1 MNFNE
6 NQLKAINHYEGN
18 CCVLASAGSGKTSVL
33 TNRIVNLINVHKVK
47 PENILAITFS
57 VKAKENMQE
66 RLLKLIGEDINMVTI
81 ETFHALGNKLM
92 KESKYNYFHNK
103 IKVWQ
108 QKQFINN
115 IVVKILGIENN
126 EKDVNTKDILSFISY
141 QKNNLIDCN
150 DEILKTN
157 YMPYGINT
165 MREIYKKYELTK
177 KNEKLMDFDDMLI
190 NTYKLLSSNDSERE
204 RYQNRY
210 RFISVDEHQDS
221 SVAQYEILRLLG
233 KKYNN
238 VFVVGDPLQCLL
250 PNTLI
255 STPDGNKEIKD
266 IQQND
271 NIIVAYGRGKKIET
285 QVSSVLNKHYK
296 GKIIKITTKSG
307 NVLEGTPNHCIFT
320 RQFPKDNMYYVY
332 LMYKEE
338 YGYRIG
344 VTSALRGGS
353 NRNKVNGYEIRLTQE
368 QADGLW
374 IIETCNTIEEA
385 MYYESYYSF
394 NYGIPQNTFLNHN
407 NKSLNQN
414 NIDKLFKNINTY
426 ENVKQLMKDK
436 LLFEDIPYHTQAG
449 GINKKRINF
458 TMFDHTS
465 LSKCNYLT
473 DRTKNNKNYI
483 HRHGVTIDTS
493 NVEFINK
500 VSEYLKPVHKRNTV
514 GYDYYRFTK
523 HNFDYDYL
531 FELVHNIKNN
541 CEENGIN
548 NVKINLNA
556 KITDTLYRFT
566 PMSYARRGMTI
577 PIENENGIIDD
588 EIESV
593 EIYDY
598 DGFVYDINVDYYR
611 NYIANGIVV
620 HNCIFEWNLA
630 NNNYLID
637 FHKDWIDTTIIPLN
651 TNYRSSQ
658 DIVELSNKLVKGT
671 KETTHKY
678 YYESIA
684 HKPKFKSPEF
694 SYYTDEVSESE
705 GIANK
710 ILEIKNSDSK
720 FSDFAILTRTNYQ
733 IQAIERGLYKNNIPY
748 EVVGGNLFYEQKEIK
763 DMISYLRLVKDIN
776 NDEAFKQIYNS
787 PNRYLGV
794 VFLNEVT
801 TYSHKYNKSL
811 FASMLL
817 FPRSNEWRYKNGI
830 NEIHD
835 IVLKIKRKKKY
846 KVGDLINI
854 IRKDLDYDKYI
865 SKEDTDSNIRSE
877 KIDNLDILVFL
888 ANKYD
893 NIDKF
898 LEDVDNLLGFSKG
911 SDSEDRVKVMT
922 CHKSKGLEYPIV
934 FVAGVND
941 GLLPHAK
948 SGNEAEER
956 RLLYVGMTRA
966 ENQLFLSSTRFYG
979 NRDMGISKFIYDL
992 FEDSYIRSRYI
1003 GDIEEFEDEEDW
1015 EDN

>member
-1 MNFNE
+1 LNFNE

-33 TNRIVNLINVHKVK
+33 TNRIVNLITVHKVK

-66 RLLKLIGEDINMVTI
+66 RLSKLIGDDINRITI

-141 QKNNLIDCN
+141 QKNNLLDYN

-165 MREIYKKYELTK
+165 MREIYQKYELTK

-210 RFISVDEHQDS
+210 RFISNDEFQDTNL
-221 SVAQYEILRLLG
+221 AQYEILRLLG
-233 KKYNN
+233 KKHNN
-238 VFVVGDPLQCLL
+238 VFVVGDPLQ
-250 PNTLI
+250 N
-255 STPDGNKEIKD
+255 
-266 IQQND
+266 
-271 NIIVAYGRGKKIET
+271 
-285 QVSSVLNKHYK
+285 
-296 GKIIKITTKSG
+296 
-307 NVLEGTPNHCIFT
+307 
-320 RQFPKDNMYYVY
+320 
-332 LMYKEE
+332 
-338 YGYRIG
+338 
-344 VTSALRGGS
+344 
-353 NRNKVNGYEIRLTQE
+353 
-368 QADGLW
+368 
-374 IIETCNTIEEA
+374 
-385 MYYESYYSF
+385 
-394 NYGIPQNTFLNHN
+394 
-407 NKSLNQN
+407 
-414 NIDKLFKNINTY
+414 
-426 ENVKQLMKDK
+426 
-436 LLFEDIPYHTQAG
+436 
-449 GINKKRINF
+449 
-458 TMFDHTS
+458 
-465 LSKCNYLT
+465 
-473 DRTKNNKNYI
+473 
-483 HRHGVTIDTS
+483 
-493 NVEFINK
+493 
-500 VSEYLKPVHKRNTV
+500 
-514 GYDYYRFTK
+514 
-523 HNFDYDYL
+523 
-531 FELVHNIKNN
+531 
-541 CEENGIN
+541 
-548 NVKINLNA
+548 
-556 KITDTLYRFT
+556 
-566 PMSYARRGMTI
+566 
-577 PIENENGIIDD
+577 
-588 EIESV
+588 
-593 EIYDY
+593 
-598 DGFVYDINVDYYR
+598 
-611 NYIANGIVV
+611 
-620 HNCIFEWNLA
+620 IFEWNLA

-684 HKPKFKSPEF
+684 HKPKHKSPEF
-694 SYYTDEVSESE
+694 SYFSDEVSESE

-710 ILEIKNSDSK
+710 ILEIKNSDSNSK
-720 FSDFAILTRTNYQ
+720 FSNFAILTRTNYQ

-748 EVVGGNLFYEQKEIK
+748 EIFGSNLFYEQKETK

-787 PNRYLGV
+787 PNRYLGN

-801 TYSHKYNKSL
+801 TYSQKYNKSL
-811 FASMLL
+811 FTSMLL
-817 FPRSNEWRYKNGI
+817 FPRSNEWRYKKGI

-835 IVLKIKRKKKY
+835 IILNIKRKKKY

-854 IRKDLDYDKYI
+854 IRKELDYDKYI
-865 SKEDTDSNIRSE
+865 SKEDTESNIRSE
-877 KIDNLDILVFL
+877 KIDNLDILVVL

-922 CHKSKGLEYPIV
+922 CHRSKGLEFKVV

-966 ENQLFLSSTRFYG
+966 EQMLFISSTRFYG
-979 NRDMGISKFIYDL
+979 NREMGISKFIYDI
-992 FEDSYIRSRYI
+992 FSKETIRNSFI
-1003 GDIEEFEDEEDW
+1003 DDIEDFEEEDW
-1015 EDN
+1015 EDE

>member
-1 MNFNE
+1 LNFNE

-18 CCVLASAGSGKTSVL
+18 CCVLASSGSGKTSVL

-57 VKAKENMQE
+57 VKARENMQN
-66 RLLKLIGEDINMVTI
+66 RLSKLIGDDVNRITI
-81 ETFHALGNKLM
+81 ETYHALGNKLM

-115 IVVKILGIENN
+115 IVVKVLGIENN

-165 MREIYKKYELTK
+165 MREIYQKYESTK
-177 KNEKLMDFDDMLI
+177 KSEKLMDFDDMLI

-238 VFVVGDPLQCLL
+238 VFVVGDPLQC
-250 PNTLI
+250 
-255 STPDGNKEIKD
+255 
-266 IQQND
+266 
-271 NIIVAYGRGKKIET
+271 
-285 QVSSVLNKHYK
+285 
-296 GKIIKITTKSG
+296 
-307 NVLEGTPNHCIFT
+307 
-320 RQFPKDNMYYVY
+320 
-332 LMYKEE
+332 
-338 YGYRIG
+338 
-344 VTSALRGGS
+344 
-353 NRNKVNGYEIRLTQE
+353 
-368 QADGLW
+368 
-374 IIETCNTIEEA
+374 
-385 MYYESYYSF
+385 
-394 NYGIPQNTFLNHN
+394 
-407 NKSLNQN
+407 
-414 NIDKLFKNINTY
+414 
-426 ENVKQLMKDK
+426 
-436 LLFEDIPYHTQAG
+436 
-449 GINKKRINF
+449 
-458 TMFDHTS
+458 
-465 LSKCNYLT
+465 
-473 DRTKNNKNYI
+473 
-483 HRHGVTIDTS
+483 
-493 NVEFINK
+493 
-500 VSEYLKPVHKRNTV
+500 
-514 GYDYYRFTK
+514 
-523 HNFDYDYL
+523 
-531 FELVHNIKNN
+531 
-541 CEENGIN
+541 
-548 NVKINLNA
+548 
-556 KITDTLYRFT
+556 
-566 PMSYARRGMTI
+566 
-577 PIENENGIIDD
+577 
-588 EIESV
+588 
-593 EIYDY
+593 
-598 DGFVYDINVDYYR
+598 
-611 NYIANGIVV
+611 
-620 HNCIFEWNLA
+620 IFEWNLA

-658 DIVELSNKLVKGT
+658 DIVELSNKLVKNT

-694 SYYTDEVSESE
+694 SYFSDEISESE

-710 ILEIKNSDSK
+710 ILEIKKLDSNSK

-748 EVVGGNLFYEQKEIK
+748 EIFGGNLFYEQKEIK
-763 DMISYLRLVKDIN
+763 DIISYLRIVKDIN

-787 PNRYLGV
+787 PNRYLGA

-801 TYSHKYNKSL
+801 TYSQKYNKSL

-817 FPRSNEWRYKNGI
+817 FPRSNEWRYKKGI
-830 NEIHD
+830 SEIHD
-835 IVLKIKRKKKY
+835 IILNIKRKKKY

-877 KIDNLDILVFL
+877 KIDNLDILVVL

-911 SDSEDRVKVMT
+911 SDNEDRVKVMT
-922 CHKSKGLEYPIV
+922 CHKSKGMEYPIV
-934 FVAGVND
+934 FVAGVNE

-948 SGNEAEER
+948 SGNEAEEK
-956 RLLYVGMTRA
+956 RLFYVAMTRA
-966 ENQLFLSSTRFYG
+966 ENQLYISSTMYYG
-979 NRDMGISKFIYDL
+979 NKEMGISKFIYGIFSKD
-992 FEDSYIRSRYI
+992 YINSRHI
-1003 GDIEEFEDEEDW
+1003 GDVDEFENEEDW
-1015 EDN
+1015 EDE

>member
-1 MNFNE
+1 LNFNE

-18 CCVLASAGSGKTSVL
+18 CCVLSSAGSGKTSVL
-33 TNRIVNLINVHKVK
+33 TNRIVNLINMYNVR

-66 RLLKLIGEDINMVTI
+66 RLLKLIGDKVNRITI
-81 ETFHALGNKLM
+81 ETFHALGNKML
-92 KESKYNYFHNK
+92 KECNYNYFHNK

-115 IVVKILGIENN
+115 IVVKTLKMESN
-126 EKDVNTKDILSFISY
+126 EKNVDTNDILNFISY
-141 QKNNLIDCN
+141 QKNNLLDCN
-150 DEILKTN
+150 DELIETK
-157 YMPYGINT
+157 YMPYSINI
-165 MREIYKKYELTK
+165 MQYIYQRYEEIK
-177 KNEKLMDFDDMLI
+177 KNEKVMDFDDMLLY
-190 NTYKLLSSNDSERE
+190 TYKLLANNDLTRDKYQD
-204 RYQNRY
+204 RYK
-210 RFISVDEHQDS
+210 FISSDEFQDVN
-221 SVAQYEILRLLG
+221 VAQYEFIRLLG
-233 KKYNN
+233 KKHNN
-238 VFVVGDPLQCLL
+238 VFVVGDALQ
-250 PNTLI
+250 
-255 STPDGNKEIKD
+255 
-266 IQQND
+266 
-271 NIIVAYGRGKKIET
+271 NIYEFRG
-285 QVSSVLNKHYK
+285 
-296 GKIIKITTKSG
+296 
-307 NVLEGTPNHCIFT
+307 
-320 RQFPKDNMYYVY
+320 
-332 LMYKEE
+332 
-338 YGYRIG
+338 
-344 VTSALRGGS
+344 
-353 NRNKVNGYEIRLTQE
+353 
-368 QADGLW
+368 
-374 IIETCNTIEEA
+374 
-385 MYYESYYSF
+385 
-394 NYGIPQNTFLNHN
+394 
-407 NKSLNQN
+407 
-414 NIDKLFKNINTY
+414 
-426 ENVKQLMKDK
+426 
-436 LLFEDIPYHTQAG
+436 
-449 GINKKRINF
+449 
-458 TMFDHTS
+458 
-465 LSKCNYLT
+465 
-473 DRTKNNKNYI
+473 
-483 HRHGVTIDTS
+483 
-493 NVEFINK
+493 
-500 VSEYLKPVHKRNTV
+500 
-514 GYDYYRFTK
+514 
-523 HNFDYDYL
+523 
-531 FELVHNIKNN
+531 
-541 CEENGIN
+541 
-548 NVKINLNA
+548 
-556 KITDTLYRFT
+556 
-566 PMSYARRGMTI
+566 
-577 PIENENGIIDD
+577 
-588 EIESV
+588 
-593 EIYDY
+593 
-598 DGFVYDINVDYYR
+598 
-611 NYIANGIVV
+611 
-620 HNCIFEWNLA
+620 A

-637 FHKDWIDTTIIPLN
+637 FHKDWIDTIIIPLN

-658 DIVELSNKLVKGT
+658 DIVELSNKLVKNT

-684 HKPKFKSPEF
+684 HKPNFKSPEF
-694 SYYTDEVSESE
+694 SYFTDEISESE

-710 ILEIKNSDSK
+710 ILEIKNSNSKCK

-748 EVVGGNLFYEQKEIK
+748 EIIGSTLFYEQKEIK
-763 DMISYLRLVKDIN
+763 DMISYLRLVKNIN

>member
-66 RLLKLIGEDINMVTI
+66 RLSKLIGDDINRITI

-141 QKNNLIDCN
+141 QKNNLLDYN

-165 MREIYKKYELTK
+165 MREIYQKYESTK
-177 KNEKLMDFDDMLI
+177 KSEKLMDFDDMLI

-210 RFISVDEHQDS
+210 RFISNDEFQDTNL
-221 SVAQYEILRLLG
+221 AQYEILRLLG
-233 KKYNN
+233 KKHNN
-238 VFVVGDPLQCLL
+238 VFVVGDPLQ
-250 PNTLI
+250 N
-255 STPDGNKEIKD
+255 
-266 IQQND
+266 
-271 NIIVAYGRGKKIET
+271 
-285 QVSSVLNKHYK
+285 
-296 GKIIKITTKSG
+296 
-307 NVLEGTPNHCIFT
+307 
-320 RQFPKDNMYYVY
+320 
-332 LMYKEE
+332 
-338 YGYRIG
+338 
-344 VTSALRGGS
+344 
-353 NRNKVNGYEIRLTQE
+353 
-368 QADGLW
+368 
-374 IIETCNTIEEA
+374 
-385 MYYESYYSF
+385 
-394 NYGIPQNTFLNHN
+394 
-407 NKSLNQN
+407 
-414 NIDKLFKNINTY
+414 
-426 ENVKQLMKDK
+426 
-436 LLFEDIPYHTQAG
+436 
-449 GINKKRINF
+449 
-458 TMFDHTS
+458 
-465 LSKCNYLT
+465 
-473 DRTKNNKNYI
+473 
-483 HRHGVTIDTS
+483 
-493 NVEFINK
+493 
-500 VSEYLKPVHKRNTV
+500 
-514 GYDYYRFTK
+514 
-523 HNFDYDYL
+523 
-531 FELVHNIKNN
+531 
-541 CEENGIN
+541 
-548 NVKINLNA
+548 
-556 KITDTLYRFT
+556 
-566 PMSYARRGMTI
+566 
-577 PIENENGIIDD
+577 
-588 EIESV
+588 
-593 EIYDY
+593 
-598 DGFVYDINVDYYR
+598 
-611 NYIANGIVV
+611 
-620 HNCIFEWNLA
+620 IFEWNLA

-684 HKPKFKSPEF
+684 HKPKHKSPEF
-694 SYYTDEVSESE
+694 SYFSDEVSESE

-710 ILEIKNSDSK
+710 ILEIKNSDSNSK
-720 FSDFAILTRTNYQ
+720 FSNFAILTRTNYQ

-748 EVVGGNLFYEQKEIK
+748 EIFGSNLFYEQKETK

-787 PNRYLGV
+787 PNRYLGN

-801 TYSHKYNKSL
+801 TYSQKYNKSL

-817 FPRSNEWRYKNGI
+817 FPRSNEWRYKKGI
-830 NEIHD
+830 SEIHD
-835 IVLKIKRKKKY
+835 IVLNIKRKKKY

-865 SKEDTDSNIRSE
+865 SKEDTESNIRSE
-877 KIDNLDILVFL
+877 KIDNLDILVVL

-922 CHKSKGLEYPIV
+922 CHRSKGLEFKVV

-966 ENQLFLSSTRFYG
+966 EQMLFISSTRFYG
-979 NRDMGISKFIYDL
+979 NREMGISKFIYDI
-992 FEDSYIRSRYI
+992 FSKETIRNSFI
-1003 GDIEEFEDEEDW
+1003 DDIEDFEEEDW
-1015 EDN
+1015 EDE

>member
-33 TNRIVNLINVHKVK
+33 TNRIVNLITVHKVK

-66 RLLKLIGEDINMVTI
+66 RLSKLIGDDINRITI

-141 QKNNLIDCN
+141 QKNNLLDYN

-165 MREIYKKYELTK
+165 MREIYQKYELTK

-210 RFISVDEHQDS
+210 RFISNDEFQDTNL
-221 SVAQYEILRLLG
+221 AQYEILRLLG
-233 KKYNN
+233 KKHNN
-238 VFVVGDPLQCLL
+238 VFVVGDPLQ
-250 PNTLI
+250 N
-255 STPDGNKEIKD
+255 
-266 IQQND
+266 
-271 NIIVAYGRGKKIET
+271 
-285 QVSSVLNKHYK
+285 
-296 GKIIKITTKSG
+296 
-307 NVLEGTPNHCIFT
+307 
-320 RQFPKDNMYYVY
+320 
-332 LMYKEE
+332 
-338 YGYRIG
+338 
-344 VTSALRGGS
+344 
-353 NRNKVNGYEIRLTQE
+353 
-368 QADGLW
+368 
-374 IIETCNTIEEA
+374 
-385 MYYESYYSF
+385 
-394 NYGIPQNTFLNHN
+394 
-407 NKSLNQN
+407 
-414 NIDKLFKNINTY
+414 
-426 ENVKQLMKDK
+426 
-436 LLFEDIPYHTQAG
+436 
-449 GINKKRINF
+449 
-458 TMFDHTS
+458 
-465 LSKCNYLT
+465 
-473 DRTKNNKNYI
+473 
-483 HRHGVTIDTS
+483 
-493 NVEFINK
+493 
-500 VSEYLKPVHKRNTV
+500 
-514 GYDYYRFTK
+514 
-523 HNFDYDYL
+523 
-531 FELVHNIKNN
+531 
-541 CEENGIN
+541 
-548 NVKINLNA
+548 
-556 KITDTLYRFT
+556 
-566 PMSYARRGMTI
+566 
-577 PIENENGIIDD
+577 
-588 EIESV
+588 
-593 EIYDY
+593 
-598 DGFVYDINVDYYR
+598 
-611 NYIANGIVV
+611 
-620 HNCIFEWNLA
+620 IFEWNLA

-684 HKPKFKSPEF
+684 HKPKHKSPEF
-694 SYYTDEVSESE
+694 SYFSDEVSESE

-710 ILEIKNSDSK
+710 ILEIKNSDSNSK
-720 FSDFAILTRTNYQ
+720 FSNFAILTRTNYQ

-748 EVVGGNLFYEQKEIK
+748 EIFGSNLFYEQKETK

-787 PNRYLGV
+787 PNRYLGA

-801 TYSHKYNKSL
+801 TYSQKYNKSL

-835 IVLKIKRKKKY
+835 IILNIKRKKKY

-865 SKEDTDSNIRSE
+865 SKEDTESNIRSE
-877 KIDNLDILVFL
+877 KIDNLDILVVL

-922 CHKSKGLEYPIV
+922 CHRSKGLEFKVV

-966 ENQLFLSSTRFYG
+966 EQMLFISSTRFYG
-979 NRDMGISKFIYDL
+979 NREMGISKFIYDI
-992 FEDSYIRSRYI
+992 FSKETIRNSFI
-1003 GDIEEFEDEEDW
+1003 DDIEDFEEEDW
-1015 EDN
+1015 EDE

>member
-66 RLLKLIGEDINMVTI
+66 RLSKLIGDDINRITI

-141 QKNNLIDCN
+141 QKNNLLDYN

-165 MREIYKKYELTK
+165 MREIYQKYESTK
-177 KNEKLMDFDDMLI
+177 KSEKLMDFDDMLI

-210 RFISVDEHQDS
+210 RFISNDEFQDTNL
-221 SVAQYEILRLLG
+221 AQYEILRLLG
-233 KKYNN
+233 KKHNN
-238 VFVVGDPLQCLL
+238 VFVVGDPLQ
-250 PNTLI
+250 N
-255 STPDGNKEIKD
+255 
-266 IQQND
+266 
-271 NIIVAYGRGKKIET
+271 
-285 QVSSVLNKHYK
+285 
-296 GKIIKITTKSG
+296 
-307 NVLEGTPNHCIFT
+307 
-320 RQFPKDNMYYVY
+320 
-332 LMYKEE
+332 
-338 YGYRIG
+338 
-344 VTSALRGGS
+344 
-353 NRNKVNGYEIRLTQE
+353 
-368 QADGLW
+368 
-374 IIETCNTIEEA
+374 
-385 MYYESYYSF
+385 
-394 NYGIPQNTFLNHN
+394 
-407 NKSLNQN
+407 
-414 NIDKLFKNINTY
+414 
-426 ENVKQLMKDK
+426 
-436 LLFEDIPYHTQAG
+436 
-449 GINKKRINF
+449 
-458 TMFDHTS
+458 
-465 LSKCNYLT
+465 
-473 DRTKNNKNYI
+473 
-483 HRHGVTIDTS
+483 
-493 NVEFINK
+493 
-500 VSEYLKPVHKRNTV
+500 
-514 GYDYYRFTK
+514 
-523 HNFDYDYL
+523 
-531 FELVHNIKNN
+531 
-541 CEENGIN
+541 
-548 NVKINLNA
+548 
-556 KITDTLYRFT
+556 
-566 PMSYARRGMTI
+566 
-577 PIENENGIIDD
+577 
-588 EIESV
+588 
-593 EIYDY
+593 
-598 DGFVYDINVDYYR
+598 
-611 NYIANGIVV
+611 
-620 HNCIFEWNLA
+620 IFEWNLA

-684 HKPKFKSPEF
+684 HKPKHKSPEF
-694 SYYTDEVSESE
+694 SYFSDEVSESE

-710 ILEIKNSDSK
+710 ILEIKNSDSNSK
-720 FSDFAILTRTNYQ
+720 FSNFAILTRTNYQ

-748 EVVGGNLFYEQKEIK
+748 EIFGSNLFYEQKETK

-787 PNRYLGV
+787 PNRYLGN

-801 TYSHKYNKSL
+801 TYSQKYNKSL
-811 FASMLL
+811 FTSMLL
-817 FPRSNEWRYKNGI
+817 FPRSNEWRYKKGI

-835 IVLKIKRKKKY
+835 IILNIKRKKKY

-865 SKEDTDSNIRSE
+865 SKEDTESNIRSE
-877 KIDNLDILVFL
+877 KIDNLDILVVL

-922 CHKSKGLEYPIV
+922 CHRSKGLEFKVV

-966 ENQLFLSSTRFYG
+966 EQMLFISSTRFYG
-979 NRDMGISKFIYDL
+979 NREMGISKFIYDI
-992 FEDSYIRSRYI
+992 FSKETIRNSFI
-1003 GDIEEFEDEEDW
+1003 DDIEDFEEEDW
-1015 EDN
+1015 EDE